1 MASVNVTRTPESV
14 SDYADRTLPV
24 QAPTVSRVGDSTWGA
39 RAWGIGATVVVHV
52 AAAALLLRMEVSR
65 EPIVPAQAVMVDL
78 IEPPKPPQPVVEPP
92 KPKPVV
98 NRPVPQPKQPVRAS
112 DPVPVPTPAVP
123 TSADPVVASSTP
135 SPVAR
140 EVPVPMGPTSPQPVA
155 AAPPPKPVAI
165 LEPRFDAAYLNNPA
179 PLYPSVSRRLG
190 EQGRVLLRVQVDE
203 RGTPTNVTL
212 GASSGHERLDNVAL
226 ETVRRWKFVPA
237 RRGEEAVSAWVIVPI
252 VFNLR
257 S

>member
-1 MASVNVTRTPESV
+1 
-14 SDYADRTLPV
+14 
-24 QAPTVSRVGDSTWGA
+24 
-39 RAWGIGATVVVHV
+39 
-52 AAAALLLRMEVSR
+52 
-65 EPIVPAQAVMVDL
+65 MVDL

-140 EVPVPMGPTSPQPVA
+140 EVPVPMGPTSQPVA

-165 LEPRFDAAYLNNPA
+165 LDPKFDAAYLNNPA
-179 PLYPSVSRRLG
+179 PSYPSVSRRLG
-190 EQGRVLLRVQVDE
+190 EQGKVLLRVHVDE
-203 RGTPTNVTL
+203 QGTPTSVAVRT
-212 GASSGHERLDNVAL
+212 SSGFERLDNVAL

-237 RRGEEAVSAWVIVPI
+237 KRGNDPVSAYVIVPI